1 MPNSTPIN
9 QSNNSQP
16 VQRATLQDKAFIDRV
31 AERVYQLLL
40 ADLRREQERR
50 GGRS

>member
-1 MPNSTPIN
+1 MPADT
-9 QSNNSQP
+9 NNSPNGSQQP
-16 VQRATLQDKAFIDRV
+16 VRREALQNKAFIDRV

-50 GGRS
+50 GGRN